1 VATNCLTR
9 TESILHF
16 DANTTSTSDRRHHDG
31 GAREVFRYVGDG
43 SDSHD
48 AFLIHLLQISWQ
60 LCANEY
66 ELRLRMIL
74 SHPRKDFVH
83 EPAGGFRIGGM
94 PVMAGEKNA
103 WRAAAHWAER
113 TLPRS

>member
-1 VATNCLTR
+1 LTR
-9 TESILHF
+9 TPPPLLIG
-16 DANTTSTSDRRHHDG
+16 ATTTAARSRYSDT
-31 GAREVFRYVGDG
+31 VGDG

-48 AFLIHLLQISWQ
+48 AFLIQLLQISWQ

-66 ELRLRMIL
+66 ELGLRMIL
-74 SHPRKDFVH
+74 SHPWKDFVH
-83 EPAGGFRIGGM
+83 EPADGFRIGGM